1 MFNHHCL
8 EANCGRKYR
17 LLDTATLAGVGARRE
32 LPLLKA
38 GSLAALGIERRD
50 YQAQDRMTKLV
61 APSLLSGRRSRT
73 VTLTTRSV

>member
-1 MFNHHCL
+1 VN
-8 EANCGRKYR
+8 RYR
-17 LLDTATLAGVGARRE
+17 VVVTGTLAGVGVRGE